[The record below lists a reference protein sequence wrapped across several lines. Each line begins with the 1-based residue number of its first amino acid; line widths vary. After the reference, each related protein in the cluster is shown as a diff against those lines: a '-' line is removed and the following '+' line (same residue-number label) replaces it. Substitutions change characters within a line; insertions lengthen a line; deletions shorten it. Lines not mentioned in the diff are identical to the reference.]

1 MLRAAAPFYRVDA
14 KTDRVLIRTERLP
27 EIMRSRQYAATR
39 EGAFLASVPSDDKRQ
54 QHVVYLERPGAE
66 PIWLTKAPTANGD
79 VGYELWN
86 ALQARF
92 ELVRERPVAPP
103 LGNVE

>member
-1 MLRAAAPFYRVDA
+1 MVRGAIGYYRVDA
-14 KTDRVLIRTERLP
+14 KTDRVLIRAERMP
-27 EIMRSRQYAATR
+27 EILRNRQYAATR
-39 EGAFLASVPSDDKRQ
+39 GAELLAAVPSDDKRQ
-54 QHVVYLERPGAE
+54 QHVVYLERSGAE
-66 PIWLTKAPTANGD
+66 PIWLTTAPTAADD

-92 ELVRERPVAPP
+92 APVRERPVAPP

>member
-1 MLRAAAPFYRVDA
+1 MLRMAAPFYRVDP

-27 EIMRSRQYAATR
+27 DMMENRQYAATR
-39 EGAFLASVPSDDKRQ
+39 EGAFLAAVPSDDKRQ

-66 PIWLTKAPTANGD
+66 PVWLTSAPTAAGD
-79 VGYELWN
+79 TGYELWN

-92 ELVRERPVAPP
+92 ELVRDRPVAPP
-103 LGNVE
+103 